1 MDLWLYLPL
10 LLLLGIVAM
19 AALFAFAL
27 GCARV

>member
-10 LLLLGIVAM
+10 LMLLGIVTL

-27 GCARV
+27 GCAKV